1 MKKIILISVLIIAV
15 SFPQN
20 MRKNAFNSLFS
31 DQKASY
37 IGDAITIIVVES
49 SLAKNRA
56 STNSS
61 RESDLGFDMAG
72 KVMKNDVPEINVGIG
87 SNKKVWWKCK
97 HNHEWQ
103 ALIAN
108 RTKRGDGCMKC
119 NKKNSKALQLSKK
132 KSPGQL
138 DLI

>member
-1 MKKIILISVLIIAV
+1 MKKIILISILLIVTAL
-15 SFPQN
+15 PQN

-61 RESDLGFDMAG
+61 RQSDLGFDL
-72 KVMKNDVPEINVGIG
+72 
-87 SNKKVWWKCK
+87 S
-97 HNHEWQ
+97 
-103 ALIAN
+103 LIH
-108 RTKRGDGCMKC
+108 
-119 NKKNSKALQLSKK
+119 
-132 KSPGQL
+132 
-138 DLI
+138 I